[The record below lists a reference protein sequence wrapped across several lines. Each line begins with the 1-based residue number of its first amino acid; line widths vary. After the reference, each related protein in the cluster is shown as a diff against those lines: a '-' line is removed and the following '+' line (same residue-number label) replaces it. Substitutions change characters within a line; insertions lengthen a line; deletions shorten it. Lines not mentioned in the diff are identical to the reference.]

1 MLSLKKTGKSRE
13 EFMANVKSDPS
24 VCELVYL
31 DYDKCVGCNRCI
43 GVCPINLTNREDR
56 DENGKLVIN
65 VRPEYCIDC
74 GQCIRHC
81 KKEARLYRDDTVS
94 FMDDLRAGK
103 KISIIFAPAL
113 KTNYPMYKNLLG
125 YFKKFNVGKIYD
137 TSFGAEITTWAYLK
151 FIGRSGDSGWISQ
164 PCPVAVNL
172 IERYFPDLLSKLIP
186 VHSPAMCT
194 AMYMRRYMDIKDDIA
209 FLSPCFGK
217 KSEFIRYG
225 EIKYNVT
232 YKELTR
238 YFAERKVNYQ
248 TEPEAEPDSPPGELG
263 SFYPSPGGLRE
274 NVEFHTSNSVWVRQ
288 IEGSETL
295 MRYFK
300 QYDERVKSK
309 KNLPLLVDVL
319 NCARGC
325 NDGTGT
331 DKTIKSDDVEFEMHK
346 FHVSAEKS
354 KNVSKKNYKHF
365 KEFDKKLKLEDFMCS
380 YSSRKLDLQPPSKH
394 ELEAAFRRML
404 KLTPEERDINCH
416 SCGYDNC
423 RDMAEM
429 VARNINVEQNC
440 VYYTKKLVDEDNA
453 KLEAFNEQREH
464 SRRVLNDGI
473 QEMAGLI
480 GNLNDSNRKQ
490 EETVTSVLS
499 EMGKI
504 SANTEALND
513 IINKIS
519 NDMKRYLS
527 LTNDIV
533 NVSEQT
539 NLLSL
544 NASVEAARAGEH
556 GKGFAVVAGE
566 VRTLAQKAKG
576 SATSSTEIN
585 ESVQPL
591 LKQVFEI
598 SESFSKLVESVSNAM
613 NNISGE
619 VNINAR
625 KAGEIL
631 DLSKSIVENSD
642 E

>member
-1 MLSLKKTGKSRE
+1 
-13 EFMANVKSDPS
+13 
-24 VCELVYL
+24 
-31 DYDKCVGCNRCI
+31 
-43 GVCPINLTNREDR
+43 
-56 DENGKLVIN
+56 
-65 VRPEYCIDC
+65 
-74 GQCIRHC
+74 
-81 KKEARLYRDDTVS
+81 
-94 FMDDLRAGK
+94 
-103 KISIIFAPAL
+103 
-113 KTNYPMYKNLLG
+113 
-125 YFKKFNVGKIYD
+125 
-137 TSFGAEITTWAYLK
+137 
-151 FIGRSGDSGWISQ
+151 
-164 PCPVAVNL
+164 
-172 IERYFPDLLSKLIP
+172 
-186 VHSPAMCT
+186 
-194 AMYMRRYMDIKDDIA
+194 
-209 FLSPCFGK
+209 
-217 KSEFIRYG
+217 
-225 EIKYNVT
+225 
-232 YKELTR
+232 
-238 YFAERKVNYQ
+238 
-248 TEPEAEPDSPPGELG
+248 
-263 SFYPSPGGLRE
+263 
-274 NVEFHTSNSVWVRQ
+274 
-288 IEGSETL
+288 
-295 MRYFK
+295 
-300 QYDERVKSK
+300 
-309 KNLPLLVDVL
+309 
-319 NCARGC
+319 
-325 NDGTGT
+325 
-331 DKTIKSDDVEFEMHK
+331 
-346 FHVSAEKS
+346 
-354 KNVSKKNYKHF
+354 
-365 KEFDKKLKLEDFMCS
+365 
-380 YSSRKLDLQPPSKH
+380 
-394 ELEAAFRRML
+394 
-404 KLTPEERDINCH
+404 
-416 SCGYDNC
+416 
-423 RDMAEM
+423 
-429 VARNINVEQNC
+429 
-440 VYYTKKLVDEDNA
+440 
-453 KLEAFNEQREH
+453 
-464 SRRVLNDGI
+464 
-473 QEMAGLI
+473 MAGLI